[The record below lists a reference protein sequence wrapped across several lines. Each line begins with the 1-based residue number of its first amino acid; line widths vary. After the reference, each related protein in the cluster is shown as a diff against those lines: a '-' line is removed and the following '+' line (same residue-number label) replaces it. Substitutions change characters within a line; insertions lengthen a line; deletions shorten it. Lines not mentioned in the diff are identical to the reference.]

1 MWFCPIVYLFT
12 LYRTMSWIQR
22 YSYSMSSS
30 PVSAEIEWRLGQ
42 DCDWVQNSDASQ
54 TTYRRLGPHGHR
66 QGGSGV
72 WPGHR
77 PCVFLLN
84 PTHMDGWMD
93 LFNLMR
99 SDFFLERYPQSC
111 SKRQSGF
118 QTTKKHSLLSYIL
131 KESMAIYHSFKRLPL
146 EELGFSS
153 ITNNEQQPLVMSS
166 IRIVR
171 NVVVH
176 SPPKG

>member
-12 LYRTMSWIQR
+12 LYWTRSWIQK
-22 YSYSMSSS
+22 YSYGMSSS
-30 PVSAEIEWRLGQ
+30 PVSAEIKWRLGQ

-66 QGGSGV
+66 QGGPGV

-77 PCVFLLN
+77 TCVFLLN
-84 PTHMDGWMD
+84 PTHMDGWIY
-93 LFNLMR
+93 LTLRGVN
-99 SDFFLERYPQSC
+99 FLERHPQFC
-111 SKRQSGF
+111 LKRQSGF
-118 QTTKKHSLLSYIL
+118 QTTKKHSLFSYIL
-131 KESMAIYHSFKRLPL
+131 QESMAIYHSFKRLPL
-146 EELGFSS
+146 QELGFSS
-153 ITNNEQQPLVMSS
+153 ITSNEQQPLVMSS
-166 IRIVR
+166 IRIGW

>member
-1 MWFCPIVYLFT
+1 
-12 LYRTMSWIQR
+12 
-22 YSYSMSSS
+22 
-30 PVSAEIEWRLGQ
+30 
-42 DCDWVQNSDASQ
+42 
-54 TTYRRLGPHGHR
+54 
-66 QGGSGV
+66 
-72 WPGHR
+72 
-77 PCVFLLN
+77 
-84 PTHMDGWMD
+84 MDGWMD

-99 SDFFLERYPQSC
+99 SDFFLERHPQSC